1 MQKFG
6 LNGVVEITLRH
17 GCSSINLLPILK
29 TPFGKN
35 TCEGLTLAVQ
45 M

>member
-29 TPFGKN
+29 TPFGKIPAK
-35 TCEGLTLAVQ
+35 G
-45 M
+45 